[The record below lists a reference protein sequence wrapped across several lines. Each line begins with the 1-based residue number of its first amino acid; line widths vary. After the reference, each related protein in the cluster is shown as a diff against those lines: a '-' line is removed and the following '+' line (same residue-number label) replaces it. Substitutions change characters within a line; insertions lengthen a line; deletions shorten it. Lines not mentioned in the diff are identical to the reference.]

1 MWVNS
6 TENDIQDEFVDV
18 LLYCKL
24 EEKEDLIYK
33 LINSKITDENSMKLV
48 DLLGTGVLIEKIN
61 LEKENLI
68 SYIIDRGLSGDN
80 INYICKNFNK
90 FSLILKEGFIKYLKN
105 YNVFHNL
112 QNDNLNDDVMTFI
125 LNFEGLET
133 YIKIDLICKKIDNDT
148 DILLL
153 RKYIESVKEI
163 SKLAEVWENNYPEL
177 ETDEEKKIG
186 NKLLEKGIVK
196 QFGNKEPIKIFI

>member
-61 LEKENLI
+61 LEK
-68 SYIIDRGLSGDN
+68 
-80 INYICKNFNK
+80 
-90 FSLILKEGFIKYLKN
+90 
-105 YNVFHNL
+105 
-112 QNDNLNDDVMTFI
+112 
-125 LNFEGLET
+125 
-133 YIKIDLICKKIDNDT
+133 KI
-148 DILLL
+148 
-153 RKYIESVKEI
+153 
-163 SKLAEVWENNYPEL
+163 
-177 ETDEEKKIG
+177 
-186 NKLLEKGIVK
+186 
-196 QFGNKEPIKIFI
+196 